1 MHRYNICHR
10 LITGELL
17 YLSKHQ
23 QWVSDVTQAVTLH
36 TQGAQAQRIDE
47 SADPGDVL
55 GVFMMR
61 LHQTSVQTTTVFS
74 VVPKQSQPPCGHD
87 HSVARRA

>member
-1 MHRYNICHR
+1 MQRYNICHR

-36 TQGAQAQRIDE
+36 AQGAQAKRIDK

-55 GVFMMR
+55 GVFMNP

-74 VVPKQSQPPCGHD
+74 VVPKQSQPACGPD
-87 HSVARRA
+87 VSLARRA

>member
-1 MHRYNICHR
+1 MHRYNICNR

-36 TQGAQAQRIDE
+36 SGDAQAQRAGENVDTV
-47 SADPGDVL
+47 DMM
-55 GVFMMR
+55 GVFMAPLR
-61 LHQTSVQTTTVFS
+61 QTSVQAMTAFS
-74 VVPKQSQPPCGHD
+74 VVPKQSQPACAPDVG
-87 HSVARRA
+87 VARRA

>member
-1 MHRYNICHR
+1 MHRYNICNR
-10 LITGELL
+10 LITGELF

-36 TQGAQAQRIDE
+36 ARVTQAQRIDE
-47 SADPGDVL
+47 CADAGDVL
-55 GVFMMR
+55 GVFMMP

-74 VVPKQSQPPCGHD
+74 VVPKQSQPPCGSD
-87 HSVARRA
+87 LSVARRA

>member
-47 SADPGDVL
+47 SAHTGDVL
-55 GVFMMR
+55 GVFMMP
-61 LHQTSVQTTTVFS
+61 LNPTSVQTTTVFS
-74 VVPKQSQPPCGHD
+74 VVPKQSQPACGPD
-87 HSVARRA
+87 VSLARRA

>member
-1 MHRYNICHR
+1 MHRYNICNR

-36 TQGAQAQRIDE
+36 AGGAQARRIDE
-47 SADPGDVL
+47 RADAGMSARMNACMDGYML
-55 GVFMMR
+55 HEFR
-61 LHQTSVQTTTVFS
+61 LQCHMI
-74 VVPKQSQPPCGHD
+74 
-87 HSVARRA
+87 

>member
-1 MHRYNICHR
+1 MQRYNICHR

-36 TQGAQAQRIDE
+36 TQGAQAQRLDE
-47 SADPGDVL
+47 GADAGDVL
-55 GVFMMR
+55 GVFMMP
-61 LHQTSVQTTTVFS
+61 LHQTSVQTTTVYS
-74 VVPKQSQPPCGHD
+74 AVPKQSHPPCSPD
-87 HSVARRA
+87 LSVARRA